1 VADRLGD
8 RLFTFAVLTD
18 SHLNAEEG
26 ISTSPYRANRLAD
39 ARLRWAVA
47 AVAARDPA
55 FTVHLGD
62 MGNPLP
68 GLSGYAGAADRF
80 REMVRP
86 LSSPLHLV
94 PGNHCV
100 GDKPT
105 GWVPVPRVSADSLA
119 AFEKHYGPQ
128 FHSFDHGPCHFVAF
142 NSLLFNSPLEAAREQ
157 QAWLERDLAEAE
169 REGRRLW
176 LLMHYPAFVVARDE
190 PGSYDNLDEPG
201 RSWLLDLIAR
211 HPIEAVLSGHVH
223 SYFYNRFGGADLY
236 TLPATSFVRHD
247 YGELFS
253 VAPQGLEGGRDDRE
267 KLGYGLVEV
276 RERGHRVQVIR
287 TRGATLAPGER
298 FEPCPILEPAPAS
311 AERPVAL
318 EMRENWLRLQTLRP
332 NNSISPFTRRRARN
346 DWAVLALEEMGVRRI
361 RLALR
366 ELEADDVR
374 RRVTTLRKRGYEFQA
389 YSYGRPG
396 AAEHELV
403 ERDWDLLA
411 GWELVLQLGEVDSV
425 VAKLAA
431 LDLPCFL
438 SELRDVD
445 RSQVDDANVRHEA
458 NYGFQVHEP
467 GKVEAL
473 CAAASVCKAF
483 AGLVFRLRR
492 RGEPRI
498 APWEGIREISRLGRE
513 SGLRHQAH
521 IVFAGNLTAE
531 RLVDDLATAN
541 RVAEATLAAAA
552 AGNVDLCLDTFEDV
566 DRGYFVSHGLVD
578 RRYNPRLAARVLR
591 HLNAALARFGSGGI
605 GESRLDEL
613 PAGRR
618 LTLRRGS
625 RLLIAAL
632 PSARLELSE
641 LGEQAPGQIDSVT
654 LIDLDSGT
662 LSEVA
667 ATTAN
672 GKLRLARPI
681 KIDRPHLFVAG

>member
-1 VADRLGD
+1 
-8 RLFTFAVLTD
+8 
-18 SHLNAEEG
+18 
-26 ISTSPYRANRLAD
+26 
-39 ARLRWAVA
+39 
-47 AVAARDPA
+47 
-55 FTVHLGD
+55 
-62 MGNPLP
+62 
-68 GLSGYAGAADRF
+68 
-80 REMVRP
+80 
-86 LSSPLHLV
+86 
-94 PGNHCV
+94 
-100 GDKPT
+100 
-105 GWVPVPRVSADSLA
+105 
-119 AFEKHYGPQ
+119 
-128 FHSFDHGPCHFVAF
+128 
-142 NSLLFNSPLEAAREQ
+142 
-157 QAWLERDLAEAE
+157 
-169 REGRRLW
+169 
-176 LLMHYPAFVVARDE
+176 
-190 PGSYDNLDEPG
+190 
-201 RSWLLDLIAR
+201 
-211 HPIEAVLSGHVH
+211 
-223 SYFYNRFGGADLY
+223 
-236 TLPATSFVRHD
+236 
-247 YGELFS
+247 
-253 VAPQGLEGGRDDRE
+253 
-267 KLGYGLVEV
+267 
-276 RERGHRVQVIR
+276 
-287 TRGATLAPGER
+287 
-298 FEPCPILEPAPAS
+298 
-311 AERPVAL
+311 
-318 EMRENWLRLQTLRP
+318 
-332 NNSISPFTRRRARN
+332 
-346 DWAVLALEEMGVRRI
+346 MGVRRI

-473 CAAASVCKAF
+473 CAAANVCKAF

-618 LTLRRGS
+618 LTLRRGL